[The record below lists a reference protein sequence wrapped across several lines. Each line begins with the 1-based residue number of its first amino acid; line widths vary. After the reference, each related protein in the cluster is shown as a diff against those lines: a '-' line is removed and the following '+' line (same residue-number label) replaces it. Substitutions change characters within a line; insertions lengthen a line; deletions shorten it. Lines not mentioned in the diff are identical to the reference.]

1 MYGFPAAGH
10 RAETLRRTGCRL
22 AISMSEDG
30 VFRPARLATIVR
42 SPLTRPPMTA
52 ASLAR
57 LLSLSAIWGAS
68 FLFMRMGAPVL
79 GPTLLIFCRVL
90 SAALFLA
97 IVGAALRKPLEPR
110 RHALHFLVLGLFNSA
125 LPFLLFAFAA
135 RTLSASLLSI
145 LNATAPI
152 WGALIGAAWTR
163 SAIAP
168 KALLGLALGVGGVAL
183 LVGFDPQSLRP
194 GAPLAIALAL
204 GAAFS
209 YGIAT
214 NYARSARKVDAFANA
229 HGSMWAAT
237 LLIAPAVPFAPAA
250 AAPTLAIGL
259 AVLALGVVCS
269 GVAYL
274 LYFRLVA
281 DLGAASALTV
291 TFLVPVFGV
300 LWGHLFLGEAT
311 GWNTW
316 AGAAIVIAG
325 TALVTGFSPG
335 AVFRRAPAAA

>member
-1 MYGFPAAGH
+1 
-10 RAETLRRTGCRL
+10 
-22 AISMSEDG
+22 
-30 VFRPARLATIVR
+30 
-42 SPLTRPPMTA
+42 MTP

-57 LLSLSAIWGAS
+57 LLALSAIWGAS

-97 IVGAALRKPLEPR
+97 VVGAAMRKPLEPR
-110 RHALHFLVLGLFNSA
+110 RHALHYLVLGLFNSA

-135 RTLSASLLSI
+135 KTLSASLLSI

-152 WGALIGAAWTR
+152 WGAVIGAVWTR
-163 SAIAP
+163 TAIAP
-168 KALLGLALGVGGVAL
+168 KALVGLALGVAGVAL
-183 LVGFDPQSLRP
+183 LVGFDPESLRP
-194 GAPLAIALAL
+194 GAPLAIGLGLA
-204 GAAFS
+204 ATFS

-214 NYARSARKVDAFANA
+214 NYAKSAKKVDAFANA

-237 LLIAPAVPFAPAA
+237 LLIAPAVPFAPATSS
-250 AAPTLAIGL
+250 PTLAIGL
-259 AVLALGVVCS
+259 AVLALGVLCS
-269 GVAYL
+269 GIAYL

-291 TFLVPVFGV
+291 TFLIPVFGV
-300 LWGHLFLGEAT
+300 LWGHLFLGESV

-316 AGAAIVIAG
+316 LGAAIVLVG
-325 TALVTGFSPG
+325 TALVTGFSAG
-335 AVFRRAPAAA
+335 ALFRRSAPAT